1 MSRSESHLPLHRT
14 SSVSL
19 ADRFG
24 TQPDP
29 CIHDLFEE
37 QVRRTPE
44 AIAALWDGGELTYG
58 ELNRRADSLAFRLQ
72 QLGVKPEAHVGVRL
86 DKSPELLVAILGVLK
101 AGGAYVPIDPQA
113 PPERLENAQLQLI
126 ASLPN
131 SQPLPSTAAC
141 LVVHLDRMDG
151 PASVPSGKPAKLAR
165 PAHLAYIIYTSGSTG
180 RPKGVAVEHRS
191 LVASTLARRD
201 RYPVPQIFL
210 LLSAVA
216 FDSAVAGI
224 FGTLTRGGAL
234 CFPPPN
240 TESDARAMCR
250 LIARHGVDTTLT
262 LPSFYELLIES
273 SEPGQLASLRTVTVA
288 GERCPATLPIKSRD
302 RLPAVELF
310 NEYGPTEATVWST
323 VWKADKNRPP
333 TDGPVPI
340 GRPVA
345 GARIS
350 IVDSTGRSVSDGSPG
365 ELCLAGPTLARGY
378 VGRPA
383 LTARAFE
390 ADPNGP
396 PGSRR
401 YRTGDRVRFRPDGE
415 LEFLGRLDRQLK
427 IRGYRVEPAEI
438 EDAILSLPGVRQ
450 AVVAPARRQAQT
462 TLIAFILGDA
472 DADLVRDHLF
482 EKLPSYLVPAE
493 IAKVAEFPLTP
504 NGKIDTDALTDARAR
519 EFSAAEADA
528 PASALERT
536 VTTAWCEILDLPRI
550 PRTQSFFELGS
561 SLEAIKVSLRLS
573 EMFQTEIP
581 MLWIYEAA
589 TVELLATWLLEN
601 VDGARRRADALERTA
616 TGTAGRPK
624 R

>member
-1 MSRSESHLPLHRT
+1 MSRSESHLPLRRT
-14 SSVSL
+14 SSASL
-19 ADRFG
+19 ADRSG
-24 TQPDP
+24 EEPGK

-37 QVRRTPE
+37 QVRRTPR
-44 AIAALWDGGELTYG
+44 AIAALWDGGQLTYE
-58 ELNRRADSLAFRLQ
+58 ELDHRADSLAVRLQ
-72 QLGVKPEAHVGVRL
+72 RVGVEPESHVGIRL

-126 ASLPN
+126 ASL
-131 SQPLPSTAAC
+131 SKSEPLPSTVDC
-141 LVVHLDRMDG
+141 PVILLDRTDG
-151 PASVPSGKPAKLAR
+151 PTSALSRKPARLAS
-165 PAHLAYIIYTSGSTG
+165 PAHLAYVIYTSGSTG
-180 RPKGVAVEHRS
+180 PPKGVAVEHRS
-191 LVASTLARRD
+191 LVTSTLARLD
-201 RYPVPQIFL
+201 RYPMPQIFL

-234 CFPPPN
+234 CFPPPH

-250 LIARHGVDTTLT
+250 LIERHGVDTTLT

-288 GERCPATLPIKSRD
+288 GERCPATLPAKSRD

-323 VWKADKNRPP
+323 VWKADNDRPP
-333 TDGPVPI
+333 ADGPVPI

-350 IVDSTGRSVSDGSPG
+350 IIDPTGKSVPDGSAG
-365 ELCLAGPTLARGY
+365 ELCLGGPTLARGY

-383 LTARAFE
+383 LTARSFE

-450 AVVAPARRQAQT
+450 AVVATERRQART
-462 TLIAFILGDA
+462 MLIAFILGDA
-472 DADLVRDHLF
+472 DVDFVRDHLF
-482 EKLPSYLVPAE
+482 EKLPNYLMPAD

-504 NGKIDTDALTDARAR
+504 NGKIDTEALIDARAR
-519 EFSAAEADA
+519 EFAAAETEP
-528 PASALERT
+528 PASALEQA
-536 VTTAWCEILDLPRI
+536 VTTAWCEILGLPRV

-601 VDGARRRADALERTA
+601 VDGAGRRVADMERTA
-616 TGTAGRPK
+616 TETAGRSK